1 MLILIFILTALSVF
15 EGKDI
20 CGDHGGRRIF
30 FPKHLPDCNHVD
42 CASRGNFLKTE
53 KSTSDVQCC
62 KFCIFKLMMSV
73 IIFKIFFLKQLSVVK
88 LYNAHFGPSSP
99 TLELLMMSLEVVR
112 CITPSVASVTTS
124 ILFIRESVEQSF
136 KTAAIEKLLS
146 TI

>member
-1 MLILIFILTALSVF
+1 MFTVVSSAYFVRVYFQNILF
-15 EGKDI
+15 
-20 CGDHGGRRIF
+20 
-30 FPKHLPDCNHVD
+30 
-42 CASRGNFLKTE
+42 
-53 KSTSDVQCC
+53 
-62 KFCIFKLMMSV
+62 
-73 IIFKIFFLKQLSVVK
+73 KQLSVVT